1 MQRPI
6 LARLGSDGNQAGGD
20 PGTPAAAP
28 GGGFPHWRWPVALL
42 LLTAVAVA
50 VVYYRIRET
59 GFRWDAF
66 AASFLRLRWSWV
78 GVSVLLALA
87 TYYGRALRW
96 AVMLKPLRPR
106 PNLWNLFSATAIGFT
121 AVVLLGRPG
130 EFVRPYLI
138 ALKERVPLSSQLAAW
153 LLERIYDLLAVLI
166 VFGLALSQV
175 HVPRAS
181 LGPGLQWALQ
191 VGGTVVATASFACLI
206 VLFLLRQFSE
216 PMRRRLLDGMGFLP
230 AHYFHRAERVVTAFV
245 EGLASTRSAA
255 SLGLIVA
262 YTFLEWVL
270 ITACYRCLFQAYPE
284 TAGLTLGD
292 VVVFMGFVSLG
303 SVVQIPA
310 VGGGIQIVAVLVLTE
325 LFGLSLELAT
335 SIALLLWIITFVV
348 IVPFGLGLSFHE
360 GLNWKRFRELER
372 EAERAA
378 ANP

>member
-1 MQRPI
+1 M
-6 LARLGSDGNQAGGD
+6 GSDGNQAGGD